1 MLDLHPLRRFIRRLV
16 QQSTERREN
25 DFVVQI
31 RQQALRFRG
40 AQSKQFGTARCRA
53 IVLLEKSY
61 VQRAEREGALEF
73 RSTQMRER

>member
-16 QQSTERREN
+16 QQPTERREN

-31 RQQALRFRG
+31 RQQALRFRW
-40 AQSKQFGTARCRA
+40 APSKQFGAARCRA
-53 IVLLEKSY
+53 IVLLEKGY
-61 VQRAEREGALEF
+61 VQRAEREGPLQF